1 MMAPAITARGTGPP
15 PAPFSTP
22 KYSQFCYEIPFM
34 RGQTQYMDTPVTP
47 TSGFAGAGYNNPD
60 CAYPAATPAIA
71 EVDSNDGVG
80 PWASA
85 AGTGHTLTITA
96 LGDQMVP
103 NNAYSG
109 PSATTP
115 PYNQKKVLRHYGFGT
130 QGTGSAATLIALNNS
145 GATIPLN
152 ITGWSDTTI
161 VAGIPS
167 SVGANPN
174 FRRAIQQQAQYG
186 GSTAACGQLVI
197 TTSTGQQSVDT
208 VTVTVGGKS
217 PTHVAASGS
226 IQAAIDAAKP
236 GDLIIIDPTCS
247 TAAAP
252 TSPVACTSSTT
263 VHTQAAHQEMLL
275 MWKPVRLQG
284 VGAASS
290 ILNANTHPAG
300 KLDAWRQQ
308 VTCLFGLGLDGSPTT
323 WDPTCGAGWFAFN
336 VNKNTAPNTNPQV
349 DRLPLEATVG
359 WDANLNGNLAELL
372 QEPSL
377 MGALEGAGITVLA
390 KGVDFHG
397 ANPFAAIAGEPGG
410 FPTSTTLLTSSTCGP
425 TAGPNPFPSS
435 FQCNPSSIDG
445 LGITDSSQGGGGIFV
460 HGWGHNLQIAN
471 NRLYN
476 NSGTLS
482 GGISVGQG
490 EFPPAYLA
498 GSATNAPPGSCL
510 SSTTT
515 NLQLP
520 YCHNLNV
527 NMHNN
532 SITSNAST
540 GDELFSATPA
550 GAGGVSNVTRFDF
563 YKVKFHLGCGNLST
577 GDGGGVAHM
586 GFIYGGDIE
595 PNSILVKQ
603 STNPTIPN
611 HGGRPP
617 LLGTPHLHPTTC
629 ATATHQDSDATLGT

>member
-1 MMAPAITARGTGPP
+1 MP
-15 PAPFSTP
+15 
-22 KYSQFCYEIPFM
+22 
-34 RGQTQYMDTPVTP
+34 GQTQYMDTPVTP

-85 AGTGHTLTITA
+85 AGTGHALTITA

-174 FRRAIQQQAQYG
+174 FRCAIQQQAQYG

-208 VTVTVGGKS
+208 VTVTIGGKA

-236 GDLIIIDPTCS
+236 GDLIIVDP
-247 TAAAP
+247 
-252 TSPVACTSSTT
+252 
-263 VHTQAAHQEMLL
+263 AAHQEMLL

-290 ILNANTHPAG
+290 VMNANTHPAG
-300 KLDAWRQQ
+300 KLNAWRQQ

-336 VNKNTAPNTNPQV
+336 VNNNTAPNTNPQV

-490 EFPPAYLA
+490 EFPPSYLGGA
-498 GSATNAPPGSCL
+498 GALNAPPGSCQT
-510 SSTTT
+510 SGTT

-532 SITSNAST
+532 YIAQNAST

-550 GAGGVSNVTRFDF
+550 GAGGGCILTASHFFKVTP
-563 YKVKFHLGCGNLST
+563 KLGGGELST
-577 GDGGGVAHM
+577 
-586 GFIYGGDIE
+586 
-595 PNSILVKQ
+595 
-603 STNPTIPN
+603 
-611 HGGRPP
+611 R
-617 LLGTPHLHPTTC
+617 
-629 ATATHQDSDATLGT
+629 